1 MLLFD
6 THAHYWDERFAEYEG
21 GAKAAVAEARAAGVR
36 GFINAGSTP
45 ESSRLSI
52 ELALEND
59 DMYAAVG
66 VHPSDSAELDEG
78 EALSATEELVID
90 DRERKSGRK
99 LIVAIGEIGLDYHWP
114 DTDRDAQRV
123 WFDAQLD
130 LAARLGLPVIIHD
143 RDAHGDCLDIVRAH
157 PGLRGVFH
165 AFSGSAE
172 TARELVRLGF
182 HLGFGGTVTYRNATK
197 LREVV
202 ATVPDEYLLIETDA
216 PYLPPVPHRGE
227 INRSALMSYT
237 AKAIAAARGVMPD
250 AIAELTYKN
259 ALELFNI
266 QPANA

>member
-1 MLLFD
+1 MPIIG
-6 THAHYWDERFAEYEG
+6 TNASPNTKAGQRQPSPKRAPREY
-21 GAKAAVAEARAAGVR
+21 AAS
-36 GFINAGSTP
+36 STP
-45 ESSRLSI
+45 VRRRNHRASRSSWRSKTTI
-52 ELALEND
+52 CT
-59 DMYAAVG
+59 
-66 VHPSDSAELDEG
+66 PRSACIRPTARSSTRAKRFPPPRSSSSTTARG
-78 EALSATEELVID
+78 K
-90 DRERKSGRK
+90 RRK

-114 DTDRDAQRV
+114 GTDRDAQRV

-227 INRSALMSYT
+227 INRSALMTYT
-237 AKAIAAARGVMPD
+237 AEAIAAARGVTPD